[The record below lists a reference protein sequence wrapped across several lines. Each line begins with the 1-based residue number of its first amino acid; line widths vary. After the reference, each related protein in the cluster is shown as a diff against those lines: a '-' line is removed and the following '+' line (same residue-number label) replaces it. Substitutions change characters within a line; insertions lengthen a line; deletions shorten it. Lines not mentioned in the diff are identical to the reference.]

1 MTLLSNHARV
11 CPRCTNPGFPGWLVR
26 EADGY
31 IHCISCGFVSHDPGF
46 KSPSFKIVFANL
58 RDYPD
63 DDLHHTSRRKEEY
76 YSPALEEVNNCLESC
91 CRSHG
96 IEAGVLPICRTC
108 QKTYDFLAEKSVDSH
123 IKSEDIYEVIKFKR
137 EVCDARH

>member
-1 MTLLSNHARV
+1 MLSYKSI
-11 CPRCTNPGFPGWLVR
+11 CPRCSHPHFPGWLVR

-46 KSPSFKIVFANL
+46 KSPSFKMVFANL

-91 CRSHG
+91 CRKHG
-96 IEAGVLPICRTC
+96 GEAGRLPICKECEQR
-108 QKTYDFLAEKSVDSH
+108 YDNLVEKSVTDRVDST
-123 IKSEDIYEVIKFKR
+123 DILDSFRFKQ
-137 EVCDARH
+137 EAMKV